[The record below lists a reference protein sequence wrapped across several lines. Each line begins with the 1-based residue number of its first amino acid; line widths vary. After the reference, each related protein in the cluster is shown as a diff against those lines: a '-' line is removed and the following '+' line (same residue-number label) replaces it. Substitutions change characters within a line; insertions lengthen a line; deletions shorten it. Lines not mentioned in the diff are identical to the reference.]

1 MGELNFPLTDVRSP
15 VFQELSTNI
24 RKNSIPVS
32 GSGKIQNKFSAKPV

>member
-24 RKNSIPVS
+24 GKNSIPVS
-32 GSGKIQNKFSAKPV
+32 GSMKNQIKFSAKPV